1 MNFDFKKEKN
11 YVQNLIFFQ
20 SFSRNF
26 RENDFTKNCCL
37 QFLAHYLQKGL
48 FVSQLYPFGNQYGDI
63 ALPNDMEDFSSPE
76 IKLQT
81 PINFFQRQY
90 QSIFVNEN
98 GLLSFL
104 TEIPSFF
111 NFEFPSLDYPIIA
124 ILYSD
129 VDCRGW
135 CLWIFF
141 G

>member
-1 MNFDFKKEKN
+1 M
-11 YVQNLIFFQ
+11 
-20 SFSRNF
+20 
-26 RENDFTKNCCL
+26 
-37 QFLAHYLQKGL
+37 QKGL

-129 VDCRGW
+129 VDCRGS
-135 CLWIFF
+135 LVMNRLTEFIFQS
-141 G
+141 GTPRPNRVIGSTQ

>member
-1 MNFDFKKEKN
+1 M
-11 YVQNLIFFQ
+11 
-20 SFSRNF
+20 
-26 RENDFTKNCCL
+26 
-37 QFLAHYLQKGL
+37 QKGL

-63 ALPNDMEDFSSPE
+63 ALPNDIEDFSSPE

-81 PINFFQRQY
+81 SINFFQRQY